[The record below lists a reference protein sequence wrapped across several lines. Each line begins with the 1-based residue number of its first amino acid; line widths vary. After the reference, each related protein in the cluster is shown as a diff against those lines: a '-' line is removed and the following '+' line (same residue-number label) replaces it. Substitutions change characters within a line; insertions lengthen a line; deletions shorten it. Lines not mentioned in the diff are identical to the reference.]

1 MLGEGRTWWDLGLG
15 SHLQQF
21 LTLFGLRKAPDT
33 VSQMA
38 FLHRFLSPW
47 VFWRKLNPCVSH
59 SFTLSSSKY
68 DSVRAM
74 GCPGSCPGCF
84 QPCCP
89 QLGSGLG
96 QRPSASRAV
105 DLQHETHRV
114 LTDSTLLEVGSQTCV
129 GPERSMVQP
138 LPQGRSA
145 LRALITPV

>member
-1 MLGEGRTWWDLGLG
+1 
-15 SHLQQF
+15 
-21 LTLFGLRKAPDT
+21 
-33 VSQMA
+33 
-38 FLHRFLSPW
+38 
-47 VFWRKLNPCVSH
+47 
-59 SFTLSSSKY
+59 
-68 DSVRAM
+68 M

-105 DLQHETHRV
+105 DLQHETHKV

-138 LPQGRSA
+138 LPRGRSA
-145 LRALITPV
+145 LRALITPFSSVFFVNPFLSSTTLPFRKYLLIATLEGLYTLLGTVNALLRDPWISFF